1 MRDIKSS
8 LETETRVLRNEG
20 EYRPWWDVGWW
31 FKGGGT
37 KFWKG
42 FHNLSSWCMQ
52 KHADVMKNCGKCSFY
67 EMICSKKIGG
77 GSIIS
82 IVIICGKQ

>member
-8 LETETRVLRNEG
+8 PETETRVLRNEG
-20 EYRPWWDVGWW
+20 EYRPWWDVGPW
-31 FKGGGT
+31 FKRGGT

-52 KHADVMKNCGKCSFY
+52 KHADVMKNGESVPSMKWY
-67 EMICSKKIGG
+67 VAKKMEVGL
-77 GSIIS
+77 
-82 IVIICGKQ
+82 